1 TDKKKIIICTVI
13 ACAILSLLL
22 FRTTTQA
29 PVPDNRYILA
39 RIDSLTA
46 QNKRLMAFVDS
57 ALNRNTKLKAANDS
71 LMKLPPKI
79 KTKYVNVYKQIDRL
93 DHREIKDTL
102 NRLFVENNVDTTRG
116 DTMVYITPSESKYLI
131 KEHYHSLELDT
142 LLKTEQAVN
151 RNLVAQ
157 VYNDSLAVAGL
168 QEIKDHDEDI
178 AKAKDAQIRDLQ
190 TALKSTGKKLQR
202 QKVLRWLGIA
212 AGIAGTGY
220 MSYLNVIR
228 R

>member
-1 TDKKKIIICTVI
+1 MEKQKNILLAVLGI
-13 ACAILSLLL
+13 ACILLGYIA
-22 FRTTTQA
+22 FKPT
-29 PVPDNRYILA
+29 PVPDNRFIMA

-79 KTKYVNVYKQIDRL
+79 KTKYLNIYRQIDKL

-102 NRLFVENNVDTTRG
+102 NKMFTENNVDTTRG
-116 DTMVYITPSESKYLI
+116 DTMVYITPIESKYLI

-142 LLKTEQAVN
+142 LLKTEQLVN

-178 AKAKDAQIRDLQ
+178 AKAKDGQIRDLE
-190 TALKSTGKKLQR
+190 TTLKSTGKKLR
-202 QKVLRWLGIA
+202 AQKVLKWLGVA
-212 AGIAGTGY
+212 AAAIGTGY
-220 MSYLNVIR
+220 IGYLRVKGR
-228 R
+228 